1 MSEPEDAAETE
12 ESNWAHPRAA
22 RLAIIV
28 AVLYGPQSWYFTM
41 DYAWNDYR
49 LFWLMFFP
57 GLPAFFPTV
66 LFTQVNAIP
75 LIIVSWA
82 LTALVASRLYLL
94 SWRSPHTF
102 KWASAAV
109 FVWSVISAFGAY
121 AVFRH

>member
-1 MSEPEDAAETE
+1 MSEPEVAAETATGT
-12 ESNWAHPRAA
+12 WAHPRAA
-22 RLAIIV
+22 RLAIIF
-28 AVLYGPQSWYFTM
+28 AVLYGPQSWYFAM

-66 LFTQVNAIP
+66 LITQVNAIP
-75 LIIVSWA
+75 LAIVSWT
-82 LTALVASRLYLL
+82 LTALIASRLYRL
-94 SWRSPHTF
+94 SCRSPHKF
-102 KWASAAV
+102 KWTSAAV

>member
-1 MSEPEDAAETE
+1 VSEPEVASEPGVQ
-12 ESNWAHPRAA
+12 SWAHPRAA

-28 AVLYGPQSWYFTM
+28 AVLYGPQSWYFAM

-57 GLPAFFPTV
+57 GLPVFFPTV

-94 SWRSPHTF
+94 SWRSPHKF
-102 KWASAAV
+102 KWASVAV
-109 FVWSVISAFGAY
+109 FLWSVISAVGAY
-121 AVFRH
+121 ALFRH